1 MAKPNFSEMMGKMKT
16 DASGLAEKIKAG
28 TIEAAEKVKSGT
40 VEVAGKVKTG
50 TVEIAGKVKTG
61 TAETADKVKET
72 ADTLIKKISK
82 KDTADGSE
90 VNATEDTEQ
99 SQTDDQT
106 AEESPKIK
114 LDDLLRM
121 AVDEY
126 NDAYTIM
133 NDNGATLYRER
144 TRAVDMIL
152 HVEDLVNSIANR
164 PKDFDTDIAE
174 IQTNRES
181 FTGVCEFAKAEL
193 DAAKKSALSAGAGV
207 ATGAAVVSVAPTV
220 AMWVATTFGTA
231 STGTAISALSGAA
244 AQSAALAWLGGGA
257 LTAGGGGMAA
267 GNALLAMAGPI
278 GWGIAGV
285 TLLSSIVLFSL
296 NKMKLDKK
304 KKEEIES
311 VKNNTASA
319 KKVAAQ
325 IQVLL
330 DEVNELRDRLNQ
342 QYHSCL
348 TDYGKDFLSISR
360 EHQMQ
365 LGVLVN
371 NTKAIA
377 ASLSKGIA

>member
-16 DASGLAEKIKAG
+16 DASGLAEKIKAS

-61 TAETADKVKET
+61 TAETADKVKVT

-99 SQTDDQT
+99 SQTDDQPT
-106 AEESPKIK
+106 EESPKIK

-126 NDAYTIM
+126 NDAYTTM

-181 FTGVCEFAKAEL
+181 FTGVCEFARAEL
-193 DAAKKSALSAGAGV
+193 DAAKRSALGAGAGV
-207 ATGAAVVSVAPTV
+207 ATGAAVVSVAPSV
-220 AMWVATTFGTA
+220 AIWVATTFGTA
-231 STGTAISALSGAA
+231 STGTAISTLSGAA
-244 AQSAALAWLGGGA
+244 AHSAALAWLGGGA
-257 LTAGGGGMAA
+257 LSASGGGMAA

-278 GWGIAGV
+278 GWSIAGV

-304 KKEEIES
+304 KKEEIEA
-311 VKNNTASA
+311 VKNNTLAA
-319 KKVAAQ
+319 QKVAAQ

-360 EHQMQ
+360 EHQIQ

>member
-28 TIEAAEKVKSGT
+28 TIEAAEKVKSGN

-50 TVEIAGKVKTG
+50 TVEIAGKVKTS
-61 TAETADKVKET
+61 TVET

-82 KDTADGSE
+82 KDSADDSE
-90 VNATEDTEQ
+90 LNAEEVTDQ
-99 SQTDDQT
+99 SQTEGQT

-304 KKEEIES
+304 KKEEIEA
-311 VKNNTASA
+311 VKNNTVSA

-360 EHQMQ
+360 EHQIQ